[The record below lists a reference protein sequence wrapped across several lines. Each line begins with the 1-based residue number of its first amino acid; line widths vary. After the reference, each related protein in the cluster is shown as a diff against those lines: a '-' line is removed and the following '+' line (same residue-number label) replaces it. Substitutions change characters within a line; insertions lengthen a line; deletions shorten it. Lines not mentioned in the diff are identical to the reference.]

1 MSSVTKRPQSAKNPT
16 ERPLPEFDV
25 DPVAW
30 KTAARATLA
39 DLIAAAEAALRP
51 LAKRQ
56 LGRLEHTR
64 IIAESGSS
72 LYDLLDRLPGG
83 PHR

>member
-16 ERPLPEFDV
+16 DRPLPEFDI

-39 DLIAAAEAALRP
+39 DLLAAAEDAVRP
-51 LAKRQ
+51 PAKRQ
-56 LGRLEHTR
+56 LGRLEHQH